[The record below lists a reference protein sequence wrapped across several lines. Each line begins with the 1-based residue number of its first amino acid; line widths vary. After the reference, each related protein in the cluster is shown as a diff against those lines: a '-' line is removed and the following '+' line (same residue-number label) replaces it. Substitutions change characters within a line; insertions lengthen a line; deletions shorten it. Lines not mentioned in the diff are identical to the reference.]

1 MAKTKREEAQLIGYK
16 LLYNRAGNLVTER
29 TSTDIRELK
38 KYFSVEEYATLQTV
52 IREATKKLEDAS
64 KPIITKDLLEQIQYV
79 IDESIRNSS
88 LSSVDSYDVDFEI
101 DYNNSLTLGS
111 IEFNDADQLSEE
123 IADGIENIFNIIEN

>member
-1 MAKTKREEAQLIGYK
+1 MKEQ
-16 LLYNRAGNLVTER
+16 
-29 TSTDIRELK
+29 
-38 KYFSVEEYATLQTV
+38 LQTKV
-52 IREATKKLEDAS
+52 NELELTLNSLELNAKVVRDDLKEANKKLESAS

-101 DYNNSLTLGS
+101 DYNNSLALGS

-123 IADGIENIFNIIEN
+123 IADGIENIFNIIEE

>member
-1 MAKTKREEAQLIGYK
+1 MTKDELQVK
-16 LLYNRAGNLVTER
+16 V
-29 TSTDIRELK
+29 SELK
-38 KYFSVEEYATLQTV
+38 LTLNSLELNAKV
-52 IREATKKLEDAS
+52 VRDDIKEATNKLEDAS

-101 DYNNSLTLGS
+101 DYNNSLALGS

-123 IADGIENIFNIIEN
+123 IADGIENIFNIIKN

>member
-1 MAKTKREEAQLIGYK
+1 MTKDELQVKVSELELTLNSLELNSKSVKDDLKEANQ
-16 LLYNRAGNLVTER
+16 
-29 TSTDIRELK
+29 
-38 KYFSVEEYATLQTV
+38 
-52 IREATKKLEDAS
+52 KLEAIN
-64 KPIITKDLLEQIQYV
+64 KPVISRNILEKIEYV

-101 DYNNSLTLGS
+101 DYNNSLALGS